1 MKAIIKRVTLIA
13 TIAVFIFT
21 GCKKDDNPTPETP
34 PPPANEEEVITTF
47 TLYFTDSANSSNV
60 VSATFRDPDGEGG
73 NPYTQFDTI
82 HLMPN
87 TTYYSQVVVLNET
100 AVPADSISNEILEEA
115 NDHLFFYTVSGAN
128 ATITIT
134 DLDSNSPT
142 PLPIGL
148 QTKWRTGNV
157 SMGSTQIIL
166 KHQPGIKDGTFA
178 PGSTDID
185 LTFQTKIH

>member
-1 MKAIIKRVTLIA
+1 MKKLAFIATVVTL
-13 TIAVFIFT
+13 IFT
-21 GCKKDDNPTPETP
+21 GCKKDDSPTPEIP
-34 PPPANEEEVITTF
+34 PPLANEEEVITTF
-47 TLYFTDSANSSNV
+47 TLYFTDSANVSNV
-60 VSATFRDPDGEGG
+60 ISATFRDPDGDGG

-82 HLMPN
+82 HLMSN
-87 TTYYSQVVVLNET
+87 TTYYTQVVVLNET

-115 NDHLFFYTVSGAN
+115 NDHLFFYNVTGAN
-128 ATITIT
+128 ATVTIT
-134 DLDSNSPT
+134 DLDSNTPT

-157 SMGSTQIIL
+157 SSGTTQIIL

-185 LTFQTKIH
+185 LTFQTHIH